1 MVWGLFDGSRRRAIR
16 WGIVLVVLVGVWGCG
31 GEDASQRGLTGLSVE
46 VVNTFESVD
55 QTDGEEVPFGE
66 PESAVVG
73 PEIEFAPFILYD
85 IDISDGEI
93 SMDYAAGEELA
104 RVIEA
109 GTVDRYRFTFS
120 EDVLEDAVADD
131 TAPLVPRVRVESP
144 TTLLVEIGEGMEIG
158 DGFGA
163 VIEVTTR

>member
-1 MVWGLFDGSRRRAIR
+1 MNWVLSGGSQRRAAR
-16 WGIVLVVLVGVWGCG
+16 WGIALIVLIGVWGCG
-31 GEDASQRGLTGLSVE
+31 GDDESRRGLTGLSVD
-46 VVNTFESVD
+46 VANTFESVD
-55 QTDGEEVPFGE
+55 QTDGEEVPFAE

-93 SMDYAAGEELA
+93 SMDYAGGEELA

-109 GTVDRYRFTFS
+109 GTADRYRFTFS
-120 EDVLEDAVADD
+120 EGVLEEAVADD
-131 TAPLVPRVRVESP
+131 AAPLVPRVRVESP

-158 DGFGA
+158 DGFRA
-163 VIEVTTR
+163 VIAVTTR

>member
-1 MVWGLFDGSRRRAIR
+1 MDLGLSGEGGRRLVRCAIAAL
-16 WGIVLVVLVGVWGCG
+16 VLVTVWGCSDDG
-31 GEDASQRGLTGLSVE
+31 GQRGLTGLSVE
-46 VVNTFESVD
+46 VANTFESDD
-55 QTDGEEVPFGE
+55 QTGGDEVPFGE
-66 PESAVVG
+66 PEEAVVG
-73 PEIEFAPFILYD
+73 PDIEFAPFILYD

-93 SMDYAAGEELA
+93 SMNYAGGEELA

-120 EDVLEDAVADD
+120 EDVLDEATADD
-131 TAPLVPRVRVESP
+131 TAALVPRVIVESP

-163 VIEVTTR
+163 VVQVTTR